1 MNQNNKHPLN
11 TRYQLNDQGIADF
24 ANDVYDDVRQA
35 LDNDEEPDALI
46 ISVGSRYIEMTMFA
60 ETYEEMISFL
70 EEALKIEN
78 E

>member
-1 MNQNNKHPLN
+1 MTNKHPLN
-11 TRYQLNDQGIADF
+11 TRYQLNEQGIADF

-35 LDNDEEPDALI
+35 LDNDEEPDTLI

>member
-1 MNQNNKHPLN
+1 MTNKHPLN
-11 TRYQLNDQGIADF
+11 ARYQLNDQGIADF

-35 LDNDEEPDALI
+35 LDNDEEPDMLV
-46 ISVGSRYIEMTMFA
+46 ISVGGRYIEMTMFA
-60 ETYEEMISFL
+60 ETYEEMIAFL

>member
-1 MNQNNKHPLN
+1 MKIRTLKA
-11 TRYQLNDQGIADF
+11 RYQLNNQGIADF

-35 LDNDEEPDALI
+35 LDNDKEPEKLI
-46 ISVGSRYIEMTMFA
+46 ISVGGRYIETTLFA

>member
-1 MNQNNKHPLN
+1 MTIKHPLN
-11 TRYQLNDQGIADF
+11 TRYQLNDKGIADF

-35 LDNDEEPDALI
+35 LDNDEEPNTLV
-46 ISVGSRYIEMTMFA
+46 ISVGGRYIEMTMFA